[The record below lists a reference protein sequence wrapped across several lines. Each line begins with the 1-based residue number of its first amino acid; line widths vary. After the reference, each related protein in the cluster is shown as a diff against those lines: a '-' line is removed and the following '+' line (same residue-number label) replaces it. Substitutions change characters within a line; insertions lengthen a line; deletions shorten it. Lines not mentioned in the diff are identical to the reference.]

1 MKKLFIIVAALL
13 FSLNVHCQWYY
24 KTYGVKSLSMLTS
37 QQLEIELNTAKGY
50 TGGGFICSLLGA
62 VGLWGAS
69 RIMENAYDS
78 SDWETG
84 LARGFGGVILLII
97 SMGVEVTG
105 IIFIITGISRSAEI
119 NKFLKTTQV
128 KVGLMNVP
136 ANNVL
141 LNARSISCPGLS
153 VTFNF

>member
-1 MKKLFIIVAALL
+1 MKKLIIIVVTLL
-13 FSLNVHCQWYY
+13 FSFNANCQWYY
-24 KTYGVKSLSMLTS
+24 KTYGVKSLSMLTN

-50 TGGGFICSLLGA
+50 TGGGLICSLLGA

-69 RIMENAYDS
+69 AIIDNAYDS
-78 SDWETG
+78 PEWETG

-105 IIFIITGISRSAEI
+105 IIFIITGISRSTEI
-119 NKFLKTTQV
+119 NKLLKTTQL

-141 LNARSISCPGLS
+141 LNTRSILCPGLS